1 MDRTRLRAMLSS
13 GSSITFDVRTR
24 PAQAGE
30 PKANFFDYA
39 PLRRAMLLKVSDQSD
54 RDAPSQGLNLDAQS
68 LVFHGLP
75 GLARDRINAIY
86 HSCYECRAP
95 VSMPDVTVQA
105 CRGRAATA
113 SGIPLEYR
121 RRQ

>member
-54 RDAPSQGLNLDAQS
+54 RDAPSQGLKTLIYLPYDAENIGNGGAS
-68 LVFHGLP
+68 LYYTGDLSAAT
-75 GLARDRINAIY
+75 LARFFG
-86 HSCYECRAP
+86 
-95 VSMPDVTVQA
+95 V
-105 CRGRAATA
+105 
-113 SGIPLEYR
+113 
-121 RRQ
+121 